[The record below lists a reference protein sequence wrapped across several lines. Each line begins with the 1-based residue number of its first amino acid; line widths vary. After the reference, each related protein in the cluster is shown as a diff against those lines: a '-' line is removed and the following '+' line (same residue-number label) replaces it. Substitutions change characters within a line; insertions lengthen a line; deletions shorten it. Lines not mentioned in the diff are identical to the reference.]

1 MSKQNLTTAN
11 QIDLSIEGM
20 SCAACVGRVERA
32 LKKVDGVVEAN
43 VNLATHKA
51 HITLNQPLADEQL
64 TTAVVNAGY
73 EATVIKADQPTADN
87 NQQEQQQVTKLKLSL
102 IIAVILTIP
111 VFLLEMG
118 GHLSATVHHLVLNT
132 IGEQNSWYLQW
143 FLTTLIIL
151 IPGFNFYKK
160 GIPALLRLAPDM
172 NSLVAVGTLA
182 AYCYSVIATFAPRLL
197 PVGTVHVYYE
207 AAAVIITLILIGRL
221 LEAKAR
227 GKTSQ
232 AIKRLVQLQVSHAR
246 VYRHNQLLEIP
257 IEQVQTNDLIAIL
270 PGERIP
276 VDGVVTEGDSY
287 IDESMITGEPIP
299 VKKQIG
305 DPVVG
310 STVNQKGALTIRATK
325 VGSNTVLAQIIRMV
339 EQAQGSKLPI
349 QAIIDKVTM
358 WFVPMVM
365 TLAVITFIIWMIFAK
380 ESALSFAIVN
390 AVAVLIVAC
399 PCAMGLAT
407 PVSIMVGTGRAA
419 EAGIL
424 IRKGEALQVLR
435 DIQVVA
441 LDKTGTLTKGK
452 PELTDFI
459 CADNYDKD
467 AALGLIASLEAKS
480 EHPIAEAI
488 TNYAK
493 QANINLVP
501 VENFTTVT
509 GQGLQGKIG
518 QQIVKVGTAYFMQQ
532 QAIDTT
538 IFADNIER
546 LAKEGK
552 TPFYMAVD
560 NKLVAIAAVADPIK
574 ETTPAAIKALHKLG
588 LKVAMITGDNKYTAA
603 AIANQLGIDEVVAE
617 VLPDGK
623 VEAIKQLRKQGSL
636 VFVGDGINDAP
647 ALAEANIG
655 IAIGTGTDIAIEAA
669 DVVLMSGDLMGVVK
683 AISLSK
689 ATIRNIYQNIFW
701 AFAYNTALIPIAMGI
716 LYPFFSILLSPAIAA
731 GAMALSSI
739 FVLGNALR
747 LKRFSFGR

>member
-64 TTAVVNAGY
+64 TTAVANAGY
-73 EATVIKADQPTADN
+73 AATVIQADQPTADN

-182 AYCYSVIATFAPRLL
+182 AYCYSVIATFVPRLL

-232 AIKRLVQLQVSHAR
+232 AIKRLVQLKVSHAR

-257 IEQVQTNDLIAIL
+257 IEQVQANDLIAIL

-276 VDGVVTEGDSY
+276 VDGMVTEGDSY

-623 VEAIKQLRKQGSL
+623 VEAIKQLKKQGSL

-647 ALAEANIG
+647 ALAEAGIG

-683 AISLSK
+683 AIRLSK

-716 LYPFFSILLSPAIAA
+716 LYPFFGILLSPAIAA

-739 FVLGNALR
+739 FVLGNAIR
-747 LKRFSFGR
+747 LKRFSFGT

>member
-1 MSKQNLTTAN
+1 MSEQTLTTTK
-11 QIDLSIEGM
+11 QIDLNIEGM

-51 HITLNQPLADEQL
+51 HITLNHPLTDEQL
-64 TTAVVNAGY
+64 TSAVAKAGY
-73 EATVIKADQPTADN
+73 EAKVIQADQPIADD
-87 NQQEQQQVTKLKLSL
+87 NQQEQQQVAKLRLSL
-102 IIAVILTIP
+102 ITAIVLTIP

-118 GHLSATVHHLVLNT
+118 GHLSSTVHHLLLTT

-143 FLTTLIIL
+143 LLTTLIIL

-182 AYCYSVIATFAPRLL
+182 AYCYSVVATFTPQLL
-197 PVGTVHVYYE
+197 PTGTVHVYYE

-246 VYRHNQLLEIP
+246 VYRDNQLVEIP
-257 IEQVQTNDLIAIL
+257 IEQVKTNDLIAIL

-276 VDGVVTEGDSY
+276 VDGVITEGDSY
-287 IDESMITGEPIP
+287 IDESMITGEAIP

-310 STVNQKGALTIRATK
+310 STVNQKGALTIKATK
-325 VGSNTVLAQIIRMV
+325 VGSDTVLAQIIRMV

-358 WFVPMVM
+358 WFVPIVM
-365 TLAVITFIIWMIFAK
+365 TLSVITFIIWMIFAK
-380 ESALSFAIVN
+380 ESALSFALVN

-424 IRKGEALQVLR
+424 IRKGEALQILR

-459 CADNYDKD
+459 CANDYDKNT
-467 AALGLIASLEAKS
+467 ALRLIASLEAKS

-488 TNYAK
+488 TQYAK
-493 QANINLVP
+493 QANIKLLAI
-501 VENFTTVT
+501 ENFTTIT
-509 GQGLQGKIG
+509 GQGLQGDIE
-518 QQIVKVGTAYFMQQ
+518 QQTVKVGTAYFMQQ

-538 IFADNIER
+538 VFADEIEH
-546 LAKEGK
+546 LAKAGK

-574 ETTPAAIKALHKLG
+574 ETTPAAIEALHKLG

-603 AIANQLGIDEVVAE
+603 AIAVQLGIDEVIAE
-617 VLPDGK
+617 VLPEGK
-623 VEAIKQLRKQGSL
+623 VDAVKQLKEQGSL
-636 VFVGDGINDAP
+636 MFVGDGINDAP

-716 LYPFFSILLSPAIAA
+716 LYPLFGILLSPAIAA
-731 GAMALSSI
+731 GAMALSSV

-747 LKRFSFGR
+747 LKRFSLET

>member
-1 MSKQNLTTAN
+1 MTQQKLSNIN
-11 QIDLSIEGM
+11 QIDLNIQGM

-32 LKKVDGVVEAN
+32 LKKVDGVAEAN

-51 HITLNQPLADEQL
+51 HIVLAKPLADDLL
-64 TTAVVNAGY
+64 TAAVTKAGY
-73 EATVIKADQPTADN
+73 EAQVIKQDQPAVDDS
-87 NQQEQQQVTKLKLSL
+87 QQEQQDIDKLKFALL
-102 IIAVILTIP
+102 IAIVLTVP

-118 GHLSATVHHLVLNT
+118 GHISSTVHHFVLNT
-132 IGEQNSWYLQW
+132 IGEQNSWYTQW
-143 FLTTLIIL
+143 FLTTLVML

-182 AYCYSVIATFAPRLL
+182 AYCYSVIATFMPQLL
-197 PVGTVHVYYE
+197 PKGTVHVYYE
-207 AAAVIITLILIGRL
+207 AAAVIISLILIGRL
-221 LEAKAR
+221 LEAKAKGR
-227 GKTSQ
+227 TSQ

-246 VYRHNQLLEIP
+246 VRRDDQLIEIP
-257 IEQVQTNDLIAIL
+257 IEQVQTNDLISIL

-276 VDGVVTEGDSY
+276 VDGVVVEGSSY

-299 VKKQIG
+299 VKKQID

-310 STVNQKGALTIRATK
+310 STVNQKGALTIKATK
-325 VGSNTVLAQIIRMV
+325 VGNDTVLAQIIRMV

-349 QAIIDKVTM
+349 QAIIDKVTL
-358 WFVPMVM
+358 WFVPTVM

-380 ESALSFAIVN
+380 ETALSFALVN

-424 IRKGEALQVLR
+424 IRKGEALQILR
-435 DIQVVA
+435 DVQVVA

-459 CADNYDKD
+459 CIENYDKNT
-467 AALGLIASLEAKS
+467 ALSLIASLETKS

-488 TNYAK
+488 TQYAK
-493 QANINLVP
+493 QLNIPLLP
-501 VENFTTVT
+501 VEDFTTVT
-509 GQGLQGKIG
+509 GQGLQATIN
-518 QQIVKVGTAYFMQQ
+518 QQSVKVGTAYFMQQ
-532 QAIDTT
+532 QGIATEY
-538 IFADNIER
+538 FSENILH

-552 TPFYMAVD
+552 TPFYMAV
-560 NKLVAIAAVADPIK
+560 NNELIAIAAVADPIK
-574 ETTPAAIKALHKLG
+574 ETTPNAIKALHNLG
-588 LKVAMITGDNKYTAA
+588 LKVAMITGDNQHTAE
-603 AIANQLGIDEVVAE
+603 AIAKQLGIDQVIAE

-623 VEAIKQLRKQGSL
+623 VAAIKELKKQGSL

-689 ATIRNIYQNIFW
+689 ATIRNIHQNIFW

-716 LYPFFSILLSPAIAA
+716 LYPFFGILLSPAIAA

-747 LKRFSFGR
+747 LKRFSLN

>member
-1 MSKQNLTTAN
+1 MTQQKLSNIN
-11 QIDLSIEGM
+11 QIDLNIQGM

-32 LKKVDGVVEAN
+32 LKKVDGVAEAN

-51 HITLNQPLADEQL
+51 HIVLAKPLADDLL
-64 TTAVVNAGY
+64 TAAVTKAGY
-73 EATVIKADQPTADN
+73 EAQVIKQDQPAVDDS
-87 NQQEQQQVTKLKLSL
+87 QQEQQDIDKLKFSL
-102 IIAVILTIP
+102 LIAIVLTVP

-118 GHLSATVHHLVLNT
+118 GHISSTVHHFVLNT
-132 IGEQNSWYLQW
+132 IGEQNSWYTQW
-143 FLTTLIIL
+143 FLTTLVIL

-182 AYCYSVIATFAPRLL
+182 AYCYSVIATFMPQLL
-197 PVGTVHVYYE
+197 PKGTVHVYYE
-207 AAAVIITLILIGRL
+207 AAAVIISLILIGRL
-221 LEAKAR
+221 LEAKAKGR
-227 GKTSQ
+227 TSQ

-246 VYRHNQLLEIP
+246 VRRDDQLIEIP
-257 IEQVQTNDLIAIL
+257 IEQVQTNDLISIL

-276 VDGVVTEGDSY
+276 VDGVVVEGSSY

-299 VKKQIG
+299 VKKQID

-310 STVNQKGALTIRATK
+310 STVNQKGALTIKATK
-325 VGSNTVLAQIIRMV
+325 VGSDTVLAQIIRMV

-349 QAIIDKVTM
+349 QAIIDKVTL
-358 WFVPMVM
+358 WFVPTVM

-380 ESALSFAIVN
+380 ETALSFALVN

-435 DIQVVA
+435 DVQVVA

-459 CADNYDKD
+459 CIENYDKNT
-467 AALGLIASLEAKS
+467 ALSLIASLETKS

-488 TNYAK
+488 TQYAK
-493 QANINLVP
+493 QLNIPLLP
-501 VENFTTVT
+501 VEDFTTVT
-509 GQGLQGKIG
+509 GQGLQATID
-518 QQIVKVGTAYFMQQ
+518 QQSVKVGTAYFMQQ
-532 QAIDTT
+532 QGIATEY
-538 IFADNIER
+538 FSENILH

-552 TPFYMAVD
+552 TPFYIAV
-560 NKLVAIAAVADPIK
+560 NNELIAIVAVADPIK
-574 ETTPAAIKALHKLG
+574 ETTPNAIKALHNLG
-588 LKVAMITGDNKYTAA
+588 LKVAMITGDNQHTAE
-603 AIANQLGIDEVVAE
+603 AIAKQLGIDQVIAE

-623 VEAIKQLRKQGSL
+623 VAAIKELKKQGSL

-655 IAIGTGTDIAIEAA
+655 IAIGTGNDIAIEAA

-689 ATIRNIYQNIFW
+689 ATIRNIHQNIFW

-716 LYPFFSILLSPAIAA
+716 LYPFFGILLSPAIAA

-747 LKRFSFGR
+747 LKRFSLN

>member
-1 MSKQNLTTAN
+1 MTQQKLSNSH
-11 QIDLSIEGM
+11 QIDLNIQGM

-32 LKKVDGVVEAN
+32 LKKVDGVTEAT

-51 HITLNQPLADEQL
+51 HIILAKPLADDLL
-64 TTAVVNAGY
+64 TTAVSKAGY
-73 EATVIKADQPTADN
+73 EAQVIKE
-87 NQQEQQQVTKLKLSL
+87 NQSAIDDSKQVQQDINKLKFALL
-102 IIAVILTIP
+102 VAICLTVP

-118 GHLSATVHHLVLNT
+118 GHISTTVHHFVDNT
-132 IGEQNSWYLQW
+132 IGQQNSWYTQW
-143 FLTTLIIL
+143 FLTTLVML

-182 AYCYSVIATFAPRLL
+182 AYCYSVIATFIPQLL
-197 PVGTVHVYYE
+197 PIGTVHVYYE

-221 LEAKAR
+221 LEAKAKGR
-227 GKTSQ
+227 TSQ

-246 VYRHNQLLEIP
+246 IYRASQLVEIP
-257 IEQVQTNDLIAIL
+257 IEQVQPNDLIDIL

-276 VDGVVTEGDSY
+276 VDGVVVEGNSY
-287 IDESMITGEPIP
+287 IDESMITGEPTP
-299 VKKQIG
+299 VKKQID

-310 STVNQKGALTIRATK
+310 STVNQKGALTIKATK
-325 VGSNTVLAQIIRMV
+325 VGSDTVLAQIIRMV
-339 EQAQGSKLPI
+339 EQAQSSKLPI
-349 QAIIDKVTM
+349 QAIIDKVTL
-358 WFVPMVM
+358 WFVPTVM
-365 TLAVITFIIWMIFAK
+365 ALAVITFIIWLFFAK
-380 ESALSFAIVN
+380 ETALSFALVN

-435 DIQVVA
+435 DVQIVA

-459 CADNYDKD
+459 CIENYDKNT
-467 AALGLIASLEAKS
+467 ALSLLASLEAKS

-488 TNYAK
+488 IQYVK
-493 QANINLVP
+493 QLNIPLLP
-501 VENFTTVT
+501 VEDFTTIT
-509 GQGLQGKIG
+509 GQGLQATIN
-518 QQIVKVGTAYFMQQ
+518 QQFVKVGTAYFMQQ
-532 QAIDTT
+532 QGIATGH
-538 IFADNIER
+538 FSENILQ
-546 LAKEGK
+546 LAKQGK
-552 TPFYMAVD
+552 TPFYMAIND
-560 NKLVAIAAVADPIK
+560 QLVAIAAVADPIK
-574 ETTPAAIKALHKLG
+574 ETTPNAIKSLHNLG
-588 LKVAMITGDNKYTAA
+588 LKVAMITGDNKHTAQ
-603 AIANQLGIDEVVAE
+603 AIAKQLGIDQVVAE

-623 VEAIKQLRKQGSL
+623 VATIKALKQQGSL
-636 VFVGDGINDAP
+636 AFVGDGINDAP

-716 LYPFFSILLSPAIAA
+716 LYPFFGILFSPAIAA
-731 GAMALSSI
+731 AAMALSSI

-747 LKRFSFGR
+747 LKRISLS

>member
-1 MSKQNLTTAN
+1 MNQQKLSNID
-11 QIDLSIEGM
+11 QIDLNIQGM

-32 LKKVDGVVEAN
+32 LKKVDGVAEAN

-51 HITLNQPLADEQL
+51 HITLAKPLADELL
-64 TTAVVNAGY
+64 TAAVSKAGY
-73 EATVIKADQPTADN
+73 EAQVIKEDQPVIDDS
-87 NQQEQQQVTKLKLSL
+87 QQEQQDIDKLKFALL
-102 IIAVILTIP
+102 IAVVLTVP

-118 GHLSATVHHLVLNT
+118 GHISSTVHHFVLNT
-132 IGEQNSWYLQW
+132 IGEQNSWYSQW
-143 FLTTLIIL
+143 FLTTLVML

-182 AYCYSVIATFAPRLL
+182 AYCYSVIATFTPQLL
-197 PVGTVHVYYE
+197 PKGTVHVYYE

-221 LEAKAR
+221 LEAKAKGR
-227 GKTSQ
+227 TSQ

-246 VYRHNQLLEIP
+246 VHRDNQLIEIP
-257 IEQVQTNDLIAIL
+257 IEQVQANDLIDIL

-276 VDGVVTEGDSY
+276 VDGVVVEGNSY

-299 VKKQIG
+299 VKKQID

-310 STVNQKGALTIRATK
+310 STVNQRGALTIKATK
-325 VGSNTVLAQIIRMV
+325 VGSDTVLAQIIRMV

-349 QAIIDKVTM
+349 QAIIDKVTL
-358 WFVPMVM
+358 WFVPTVM
-365 TLAVITFIIWMIFAK
+365 ALAVITFIIWMIFAQ
-380 ESALSFAIVN
+380 ESALSFALVN

-424 IRKGEALQVLR
+424 IRKGEALQILR
-435 DIQVVA
+435 DVQVVA

-459 CADNYDKD
+459 CIENYDKNT
-467 AALGLIASLEAKS
+467 ALSLMASLEAKS

-488 TNYAK
+488 TQYAK
-493 QANINLVP
+493 QLNITLLP
-501 VENFTTVT
+501 IEDFTTVT
-509 GQGLQGKIG
+509 GQGLQASN
-518 QQIVKVGTAYFMQQ
+518 QQQMVKVGTAYFMQQ
-532 QAIDTT
+532 QGIATEHFNDDIL
-538 IFADNIER
+538 R

-574 ETTPAAIKALHKLG
+574 ETTPNAIKALHQLG
-588 LKVAMITGDNKYTAA
+588 LKVAMITGDNRHTAE
-603 AIANQLGIDEVVAE
+603 AIAKQLDIDQVVAE

-623 VEAIKQLRKQGSL
+623 VTAIKELKKQGNL

-747 LKRFSFGR
+747 LKRFSL